1 MIVYLNNDIN
11 TEDLRFFSASARKYL
26 RMIEMKRGLVVLALC
41 ASAVLLGEIT
51 ELLSP
56 GPTDHAWQAAVVA
69 THQ

>member
-1 MIVYLNNDIN
+1 
-11 TEDLRFFSASARKYL
+11 
-26 RMIEMKRGLVVLALC
+26 MIEMKRGLVVLALC